1 MTKITIIISINTSCL
16 YNDILA
22 PKRYNNYMND
32 DQQNANLQT
41 PVSQTM
47 PTMQPMPDQ
56 APQVT
61 PTAQPLP
68 SQSPQ
73 IANQQSAV
81 EPEAEAATNPNDAPK
96 GIIQQHREFIN
107 SNNNIVFHPARSTII
122 TLIVFF
128 VGVFLMFI
136 IRMQDEPFFGPV
148 IVNLF
153 LVPFCLTLGTAHSPL
168 ARLRLWRIVSS
179 IMLML
184 NVGMLFMHGLFG
196 IAKDNDPS
204 PAVGSMPLWML
215 PAEKSLIT
223 VLAYMVFIIPPA
235 IIFLVTTLKYSKA
248 TQLK

>member
-1 MTKITIIISINTSCL
+1 M
-16 YNDILA
+16 
-22 PKRYNNYMND
+22 NN
-32 DQQNANLQT
+32 DQQNANPQS
-41 PVSQTM
+41 PVSQTT

-73 IANQQSAV
+73 MANQLPAV
-81 EPEAEAATNPNDAPK
+81 EPEAEAVTNPNDAPK
-96 GIIQQHREFIN
+96 GIIQQHREFVN
-107 SNNNIVFHPARSTII
+107 SSNNIVFHLARSTTI

-128 VGVFLMFI
+128 VGAFLMFI
-136 IRMQDEPFFGPV
+136 ARMQDEPFFGPV

>member
-1 MTKITIIISINTSCL
+1 M
-16 YNDILA
+16 
-22 PKRYNNYMND
+22 NNN
-32 DQQNANLQT
+32 QQNANPQS
-41 PVSQTM
+41 PVSQTT

-68 SQSPQ
+68 GQSPQ
-73 IANQQSAV
+73 MANQQLAV
-81 EPEAEAATNPNDAPK
+81 EPEAEAVTNPNDAPK
-96 GIIQQHREFIN
+96 GIIQQHREFVN
-107 SNNNIVFHPARSTII
+107 SSNNIVFHLARSTTI

-128 VGVFLMFI
+128 VGAFLMFI
-136 IRMQDEPFFGPV
+136 ARMQDEPFFGPV

-196 IAKDNDPS
+196 IAKDNDTS

>member
-1 MTKITIIISINTSCL
+1 
-16 YNDILA
+16 
-22 PKRYNNYMND
+22 
-32 DQQNANLQT
+32 
-41 PVSQTM
+41 
-47 PTMQPMPDQ
+47 MQPIPNQ
-56 APQVT
+56 LPPAT
-61 PTAQPLP
+61 PAAQPLS

-73 IANQQSAV
+73 TANQLPAV
-81 EPEAEAATNPNDAPK
+81 EPEAEAVTNPNDAPK
-96 GIIQQHREFIN
+96 SIIQQHREFIN
-107 SNNNIVFHPARSTII
+107 SSNNIVFHPARSTII

-128 VGVFLMFI
+128 VGAFLMFI
-136 IRMQDEPFFGPV
+136 TRMQDEPFFGPV

>member
-1 MTKITIIISINTSCL
+1 
-16 YNDILA
+16 
-22 PKRYNNYMND
+22 
-32 DQQNANLQT
+32 
-41 PVSQTM
+41 M
-47 PTMQPMPDQ
+47 PNQP
-56 APQVT
+56 PQVT

-73 IANQQSAV
+73 MANQQLAV
-81 EPEAEAATNPNDAPK
+81 EPEAEAVTNPNDAPK
-96 GIIQQHREFIN
+96 GIIQQHREFVN
-107 SNNNIVFHPARSTII
+107 SSNNIVFHLARSTTI

-128 VGVFLMFI
+128 VGAFLMFI
-136 IRMQDEPFFGPV
+136 ARMQDEPFFGPV

>member
-1 MTKITIIISINTSCL
+1 
-16 YNDILA
+16 
-22 PKRYNNYMND
+22 MND
-32 DQQNANLQT
+32 DQQNANPQS
-41 PVSQTM
+41 PVSQTT

-73 IANQQSAV
+73 MANQKLAV
-81 EPEAEAATNPNDAPK
+81 EPGAEAVTNPNDAPK

-107 SNNNIVFHPARSTII
+107 SSNNIVFHLARSTII

-128 VGVFLMFI
+128 VGTFLMFI
-136 IRMQDEPFFGPV
+136 ARMQDEPFFGPV

-223 VLAYMVFIIPPA
+223 VLAYMIFIIPPA

>member
-1 MTKITIIISINTSCL
+1 ML
-16 YNDILA
+16 
-22 PKRYNNYMND
+22 
-32 DQQNANLQT
+32 DQPL
-41 PVSQTM
+41 
-47 PTMQPMPDQ
+47 
-56 APQVT
+56 QVT
-61 PTAQPLP
+61 PAAQPLP

-81 EPEAEAATNPNDAPK
+81 EPKAVTNPNDAPK

-107 SNNNIVFHPARSTII
+107 SSNNIVFHPARSTII

-128 VGVFLMFI
+128 VGAFLMFI
-136 IRMQDEPFFGPV
+136 ARMQDEPFFGPV

>member
-1 MTKITIIISINTSCL
+1 
-16 YNDILA
+16 
-22 PKRYNNYMND
+22 MND

-81 EPEAEAATNPNDAPK
+81 EPEAEAVTNPNDAPK

-196 IAKDNDPS
+196 IAKDNDTS

>member
-1 MTKITIIISINTSCL
+1 M
-16 YNDILA
+16 
-22 PKRYNNYMND
+22 
-32 DQQNANLQT
+32 
-41 PVSQTM
+41 
-47 PTMQPMPDQ
+47 
-56 APQVT
+56 
-61 PTAQPLP
+61 
-68 SQSPQ
+68 
-73 IANQQSAV
+73 ANQQLAV

-96 GIIQQHREFIN
+96 GIIQQHREFVN
-107 SNNNIVFHPARSTII
+107 SSNNIVFHLARSTTI

-128 VGVFLMFI
+128 VGAFLMFI
-136 IRMQDEPFFGPV
+136 TRMQDEPFFGPV

-196 IAKDNDPS
+196 IAKDNDPN
-204 PAVGSMPLWML
+204 PAIGNMPLWML

-235 IIFLVTTLKYSKA
+235 IVFLVTTLKYSKA

>member
-1 MTKITIIISINTSCL
+1 M
-16 YNDILA
+16 
-22 PKRYNNYMND
+22 NN
-32 DQQNANLQT
+32 DQQNANPQS
-41 PVSQTM
+41 PVSQTT

-73 IANQQSAV
+73 MANQQLAV
-81 EPEAEAATNPNDAPK
+81 EPEAEAVTNPNDAPK
-96 GIIQQHREFIN
+96 GIIQQHREFVN
-107 SNNNIVFHPARSTII
+107 SSNNIVFHLARSTTI

-128 VGVFLMFI
+128 VGAFLMFI
-136 IRMQDEPFFGPV
+136 ARMQDEPFFGPV

-196 IAKDNDPS
+196 IAKDNDPN
-204 PAVGSMPLWML
+204 PAIGNMSLWML
-215 PAEKSLIT
+215 PAEKSLIA
-223 VLAYMVFIIPPA
+223 VLTYMVFIIPPA
-235 IIFLVTTLKYSKA
+235 IVFLVTTLKYSKA

>member
-1 MTKITIIISINTSCL
+1 
-16 YNDILA
+16 
-22 PKRYNNYMND
+22 
-32 DQQNANLQT
+32 
-41 PVSQTM
+41 
-47 PTMQPMPDQ
+47 MPDQ

-73 IANQQSAV
+73 MANQQLAV
-81 EPEAEAATNPNDAPK
+81 EPEAEAVTNPNDAPK
-96 GIIQQHREFIN
+96 GIIQQHREFVN
-107 SNNNIVFHPARSTII
+107 SSNNIVFHLARSTTI

-128 VGVFLMFI
+128 VGAFLMFI
-136 IRMQDEPFFGPV
+136 ARMQDEPFFGPV

-196 IAKDNDPS
+196 IAKDNDPN
-204 PAVGSMPLWML
+204 PAIGNMPLWML
-215 PAEKSLIT
+215 PAEKSLIA
-223 VLAYMVFIIPPA
+223 VLTYMVFIIPPA
-235 IIFLVTTLKYSKA
+235 IVFLVTTLKYSKA

>member
-1 MTKITIIISINTSCL
+1 M
-16 YNDILA
+16 
-22 PKRYNNYMND
+22 NNN
-32 DQQNANLQT
+32 QQNANPQSPVLQT
-41 PVSQTM
+41 T

-81 EPEAEAATNPNDAPK
+81 EPKAVTNPNDAPK
-96 GIIQQHREFIN
+96 GIIQQHREFVN
-107 SNNNIVFHPARSTII
+107 SSNNIVFHLARSTTI

-128 VGVFLMFI
+128 VGAFLMFI
-136 IRMQDEPFFGPV
+136 ARMQDEPFFGPV
-148 IVNLF
+148 MVNLF

-196 IAKDNDPS
+196 IAKDNDPN
-204 PAVGSMPLWML
+204 PAIGNMPLWML
-215 PAEKSLIT
+215 PAEKSLIA

-235 IIFLVTTLKYSKA
+235 IVFLVTTLKYSKA

>member
-1 MTKITIIISINTSCL
+1 M
-16 YNDILA
+16 
-22 PKRYNNYMND
+22 NNN
-32 DQQNANLQT
+32 QQNANPQSPVLQT
-41 PVSQTM
+41 T

-73 IANQQSAV
+73 TANQQSAV
-81 EPEAEAATNPNDAPK
+81 EPKAVTNPNDAPK
-96 GIIQQHREFIN
+96 GIIQQHREFVN
-107 SNNNIVFHPARSTII
+107 SSNNIVFHLARSTTI

-128 VGVFLMFI
+128 VGAFLMFI
-136 IRMQDEPFFGPV
+136 ARMQDEPFFGPV

-168 ARLRLWRIVSS
+168 ASLRLWRIVSS

-223 VLAYMVFIIPPA
+223 VLAYMIFIIPPA

>member
-1 MTKITIIISINTSCL
+1 M
-16 YNDILA
+16 
-22 PKRYNNYMND
+22 NN
-32 DQQNANLQT
+32 DQQNANPQS
-41 PVSQTM
+41 PVSQTT

-73 IANQQSAV
+73 TANQQLAV
-81 EPEAEAATNPNDAPK
+81 EPEAEAVTNPNDAPK

-107 SNNNIVFHPARSTII
+107 SSNNIVFHLVRSTII

-128 VGVFLMFI
+128 VGAFLMFI
-136 IRMQDEPFFGPV
+136 ARMQDEPFFGPV

>member
-1 MTKITIIISINTSCL
+1 M
-16 YNDILA
+16 
-22 PKRYNNYMND
+22 NNN
-32 DQQNANLQT
+32 QQNANPQP

-56 APQVT
+56 PPQAT
-61 PTAQPLP
+61 QPLP

-73 IANQQSAV
+73 MANQQLAV
-81 EPEAEAATNPNDAPK
+81 EPEAEAVTNPNDAPK
-96 GIIQQHREFIN
+96 GIIQQHREFVN
-107 SNNNIVFHPARSTII
+107 SSNNIVFHLARSTTI

-128 VGVFLMFI
+128 VGAFLMFI
-136 IRMQDEPFFGPV
+136 ARMQDEPFFGPV

-196 IAKDNDPS
+196 IAKDNDPN
-204 PAVGSMPLWML
+204 PAIGNMPLWML

-235 IIFLVTTLKYSKA
+235 IVFLVTTLKYSKA

>member
-1 MTKITIIISINTSCL
+1 MTKITIIISINTSYL

-22 PKRYNNYMND
+22 PKRYNNHMNNN
-32 DQQNANLQT
+32 QQNANPQS
-41 PVSQTM
+41 PVSQTT

-73 IANQQSAV
+73 MANQQLAV
-81 EPEAEAATNPNDAPK
+81 EPEAEAVTNPNDAPK
-96 GIIQQHREFIN
+96 GIIQQHREFVN
-107 SNNNIVFHPARSTII
+107 SSNNIVFHLARSTTI

-128 VGVFLMFI
+128 VGAFLMFI
-136 IRMQDEPFFGPV
+136 ARMQDEPFFGPV

-196 IAKDNDPS
+196 IAKDNDTS

>member
-1 MTKITIIISINTSCL
+1 
-16 YNDILA
+16 
-22 PKRYNNYMND
+22 
-32 DQQNANLQT
+32 
-41 PVSQTM
+41 
-47 PTMQPMPDQ
+47 MQPIPNQ
-56 APQVT
+56 PPQVT

-73 IANQQSAV
+73 TANQQSAV
-81 EPEAEAATNPNDAPK
+81 EPEAEAVTNPNDAPK

-107 SNNNIVFHPARSTII
+107 SSNNIVFHLARSTTI

-128 VGVFLMFI
+128 VGAFLMFI
-136 IRMQDEPFFGPV
+136 ARMQDEPFFGPV

-223 VLAYMVFIIPPA
+223 VLAYMIFIIPPA

>member
-1 MTKITIIISINTSCL
+1 MTKITIIISINTSYL

-22 PKRYNNYMND
+22 PKRYNNHMNNE
-32 DQQNANLQT
+32 QQNANQQP

-47 PTMQPMPDQ
+47 PTMQPMPNQ
-56 APQVT
+56 LPPAT
-61 PTAQPLP
+61 PAAQPLS

-73 IANQQSAV
+73 MANQLPAV
-81 EPEAEAATNPNDAPK
+81 EPEAEAVTNPNDAPK

-107 SNNNIVFHPARSTII
+107 SSNNIVFHPARSTII

-128 VGVFLMFI
+128 VGAFLMFI
-136 IRMQDEPFFGPV
+136 TCMQDEPFFGPV

>member
-1 MTKITIIISINTSCL
+1 M
-16 YNDILA
+16 
-22 PKRYNNYMND
+22 NN
-32 DQQNANLQT
+32 DQQNANPQSPVLQT
-41 PVSQTM
+41 T

-61 PTAQPLP
+61 PTAQSLP

-73 IANQQSAV
+73 MANQQSAV
-81 EPEAEAATNPNDAPK
+81 ESEAEAVTNPNDAPK

-107 SNNNIVFHPARSTII
+107 SSNNIVFHPARSTII

-128 VGVFLMFI
+128 VGAFLMFI
-136 IRMQDEPFFGPV
+136 TRMQDEPFFGPV

-196 IAKDNDPS
+196 IAKDNDTS

-215 PAEKSLIT
+215 SAEKSLIT

>member
-1 MTKITIIISINTSCL
+1 M
-16 YNDILA
+16 
-22 PKRYNNYMND
+22 NN
-32 DQQNANLQT
+32 DQQNANPQS
-41 PVSQTM
+41 PVSQTT

-73 IANQQSAV
+73 MANQLPAV
-81 EPEAEAATNPNDAPK
+81 EPEAEAVTNPNDAPK
-96 GIIQQHREFIN
+96 GIIQQHREFVN
-107 SNNNIVFHPARSTII
+107 SSNNIVFHLARSTTI

-128 VGVFLMFI
+128 VGAFLMFI
-136 IRMQDEPFFGPV
+136 ARMQDEPFFGPV

-235 IIFLVTTLKYSKA
+235 IVFLVTTLKYSKA

>member
-1 MTKITIIISINTSCL
+1 M
-16 YNDILA
+16 
-22 PKRYNNYMND
+22 NNN
-32 DQQNANLQT
+32 QQNANPQS

-47 PTMQPMPDQ
+47 PTMQPIPNQ
-56 APQVT
+56 LPPAT
-61 PTAQPLP
+61 PAAQPLS

-73 IANQQSAV
+73 MANQQLAV
-81 EPEAEAATNPNDAPK
+81 EPEAEAVTNPNDAPK

-107 SNNNIVFHPARSTII
+107 SSNNIVFHPARSTII

-128 VGVFLMFI
+128 VGAFLMFI
-136 IRMQDEPFFGPV
+136 TRMQDEPFFGPV

-215 PAEKSLIT
+215 PDEKSLIT

>member
-1 MTKITIIISINTSCL
+1 M
-16 YNDILA
+16 
-22 PKRYNNYMND
+22 NN
-32 DQQNANLQT
+32 DQQNANQQP

-47 PTMQPMPDQ
+47 PTMQPMPGQ
-56 APQVT
+56 PPQVT
-61 PTAQPLP
+61 PATQPLP
-68 SQSPQ
+68 SSPQ
-73 IANQQSAV
+73 MANQQLAV
-81 EPEAEAATNPNDAPK
+81 EPEAEAVINPNDAPK

-107 SNNNIVFHPARSTII
+107 SNNNIVFHLARSTII

-128 VGVFLMFI
+128 VGAFLMFI
-136 IRMQDEPFFGPV
+136 TRMQDEPFFGPV

>member
-1 MTKITIIISINTSCL
+1 
-16 YNDILA
+16 
-22 PKRYNNYMND
+22 
-32 DQQNANLQT
+32 
-41 PVSQTM
+41 
-47 PTMQPMPDQ
+47 MPDQ

-73 IANQQSAV
+73 MANQLPAV
-81 EPEAEAATNPNDAPK
+81 EPEAEAVTNPNDAPK
-96 GIIQQHREFIN
+96 GIIQQHREFVN
-107 SNNNIVFHPARSTII
+107 SSNNIVFHLARSTTI

-128 VGVFLMFI
+128 VGAFLMFI
-136 IRMQDEPFFGPV
+136 ARMQDEPFFGPV

-223 VLAYMVFIIPPA
+223 VLAYMIFIIPPA

>member
-1 MTKITIIISINTSCL
+1 M
-16 YNDILA
+16 
-22 PKRYNNYMND
+22 NN
-32 DQQNANLQT
+32 DQQNANLQP

-73 IANQQSAV
+73 MANQQSAV
-81 EPEAEAATNPNDAPK
+81 EPEEEAATNPNDAPK
-96 GIIQQHREFIN
+96 GIIQQHREFVN
-107 SNNNIVFHPARSTII
+107 SSNNIVFHLARSTTI

-128 VGVFLMFI
+128 VGAFLMFI
-136 IRMQDEPFFGPV
+136 ARMQDEPFFGPV

-223 VLAYMVFIIPPA
+223 VLAYMIFIIPPA

>member
-1 MTKITIIISINTSCL
+1 M
-16 YNDILA
+16 
-22 PKRYNNYMND
+22 NN
-32 DQQNANLQT
+32 DQQNANLQP
-41 PVSQTM
+41 PVSQTT
-47 PTMQPMPDQ
+47 PTMQPIPNQ
-56 APQVT
+56 PPQVT

-73 IANQQSAV
+73 TANQQSAV
-81 EPEAEAATNPNDAPK
+81 EPEAEAVTNPNDAPK

-107 SNNNIVFHPARSTII
+107 SSNNIVFHLARSTTI

-128 VGVFLMFI
+128 VGAFLMFI
-136 IRMQDEPFFGPV
+136 ARMQDEPFFGPV

>member
-1 MTKITIIISINTSCL
+1 
-16 YNDILA
+16 
-22 PKRYNNYMND
+22 
-32 DQQNANLQT
+32 
-41 PVSQTM
+41 
-47 PTMQPMPDQ
+47 MPDQ

-81 EPEAEAATNPNDAPK
+81 EPEAEAVTNPNDAPK

-107 SNNNIVFHPARSTII
+107 SSNNIVFHLARSTTI

-128 VGVFLMFI
+128 VGAFLMFI
-136 IRMQDEPFFGPV
+136 TRMQDEPFFGPV

-223 VLAYMVFIIPPA
+223 VLAYMVFIIPPS

>member
-1 MTKITIIISINTSCL
+1 
-16 YNDILA
+16 
-22 PKRYNNYMND
+22 
-32 DQQNANLQT
+32 
-41 PVSQTM
+41 
-47 PTMQPMPDQ
+47 MPDQ

-73 IANQQSAV
+73 MANQQSAV

-96 GIIQQHREFIN
+96 GIIQQHREFVN
-107 SNNNIVFHPARSTII
+107 SSNNIVFHLARSTTI

-128 VGVFLMFI
+128 VGAFLMFI
-136 IRMQDEPFFGPV
+136 ARMQDEPFFGPV

-196 IAKDNDPS
+196 IMKDNDPN
-204 PAVGSMPLWML
+204 PAIGNMPLWML

-223 VLAYMVFIIPPA
+223 VLAYIVFIIPPA

>member
-1 MTKITIIISINTSCL
+1 MTKITIIISINTSYL

-22 PKRYNNYMND
+22 PKRYNNHMNNN
-32 DQQNANLQT
+32 QQNANPQS
-41 PVSQTM
+41 PVSQTT

-73 IANQQSAV
+73 MANQQLAV
-81 EPEAEAATNPNDAPK
+81 EPEAEAVTNPNDAPK

-107 SNNNIVFHPARSTII
+107 SSNNIVFHPARSTTI

-128 VGVFLMFI
+128 VGAFLMFI
-136 IRMQDEPFFGPV
+136 ARMQDEPFFGPV

>member
-1 MTKITIIISINTSCL
+1 M
-16 YNDILA
+16 
-22 PKRYNNYMND
+22 NNE
-32 DQQNANLQT
+32 QQNANQQP

-47 PTMQPMPDQ
+47 PTMQPIPNQ
-56 APQVT
+56 LPPAT
-61 PTAQPLP
+61 PAAQPLS

-73 IANQQSAV
+73 MANQLSAV
-81 EPEAEAATNPNDAPK
+81 EPEAEAVTNPNDAPK
-96 GIIQQHREFIN
+96 GIIQQHREFVN
-107 SNNNIVFHPARSTII
+107 SSNNIVFHLARSTTI

-128 VGVFLMFI
+128 VGAFLMFI
-136 IRMQDEPFFGPV
+136 ARMQDEPFFGPV

-196 IAKDNDPS
+196 IAKDNDPN
-204 PAVGSMPLWML
+204 PAIGNMPLWML

-235 IIFLVTTLKYSKA
+235 IVFLVTTLKYSKA

>member
-1 MTKITIIISINTSCL
+1 
-16 YNDILA
+16 
-22 PKRYNNYMND
+22 
-32 DQQNANLQT
+32 
-41 PVSQTM
+41 
-47 PTMQPMPDQ
+47 MPDQ

-73 IANQQSAV
+73 MANQQLAV
-81 EPEAEAATNPNDAPK
+81 EPEAEAVTNPNDAPK
-96 GIIQQHREFIN
+96 GIIQQHREFVN
-107 SNNNIVFHPARSTII
+107 SSNNIVFHLARSTTI

-128 VGVFLMFI
+128 VGAFLMFI
-136 IRMQDEPFFGPV
+136 ARMQDEPFFGPV

-223 VLAYMVFIIPPA
+223 VLAYMIFIIPPA

>member
-1 MTKITIIISINTSCL
+1 M
-16 YNDILA
+16 
-22 PKRYNNYMND
+22 NN
-32 DQQNANLQT
+32 DQQNANQQP

-47 PTMQPMPDQ
+47 PTMQPMLDQ
-56 APQVT
+56 SPQVT
-61 PTAQPLP
+61 LTAQPLP

-73 IANQQSAV
+73 MANQQSAV
-81 EPEAEAATNPNDAPK
+81 EPEAEAVTNPNDAPK

-196 IAKDNDPS
+196 IAKDNDTS

>member
-1 MTKITIIISINTSCL
+1 M
-16 YNDILA
+16 
-22 PKRYNNYMND
+22 NN
-32 DQQNANLQT
+32 DQQNANPQS
-41 PVSQTM
+41 PVSQ
-47 PTMQPMPDQ
+47 
-56 APQVT
+56 AT
-61 PTAQPLP
+61 PVVQPLT
-68 SQSPQ
+68 SQPQ
-73 IANQQSAV
+73 QLVPTTQPLSNQSLQMNQQPVA
-81 EPEAEAATNPNDAPK
+81 EPQTAIDPNDATK

-107 SNNNIVFHPARSTII
+107 SSNNIVFHPARSTII

-128 VGVFLMFI
+128 VGAFLMFI
-136 IRMQDEPFFGPV
+136 ARMQDEPFFGPV

-196 IAKDNDPS
+196 IAKDNDLS

-223 VLAYMVFIIPPA
+223 VLAYMIFIIPPA

>member
-1 MTKITIIISINTSCL
+1 
-16 YNDILA
+16 
-22 PKRYNNYMND
+22 MND
-32 DQQNANLQT
+32 DQQNANPQP
-41 PVSQTM
+41 PVLQTM

-56 APQVT
+56 PLQVT
-61 PTAQPLP
+61 PAAQQLP

-81 EPEAEAATNPNDAPK
+81 EPKAVTNPNDAPK
-96 GIIQQHREFIN
+96 GIIQQHREFVN
-107 SNNNIVFHPARSTII
+107 SSNNIVFHLARSTTI

-128 VGVFLMFI
+128 VGAFLMFI
-136 IRMQDEPFFGPV
+136 ARMQDEPFFGPV
-148 IVNLF
+148 MVNLF

-196 IAKDNDPS
+196 IAKDNDPN
-204 PAVGSMPLWML
+204 PAIGNMPLWML
-215 PAEKSLIT
+215 PAEKSLIA

-235 IIFLVTTLKYSKA
+235 IVFLVTTLKYSKA

>member
-1 MTKITIIISINTSCL
+1 MNNEQNT
-16 YNDILA
+16 N
-22 PKRYNNYMND
+22 
-32 DQQNANLQT
+32 QQP
-41 PVSQTM
+41 PVSQTT
-47 PTMQPMPDQ
+47 PTMQPIPNQ
-56 APQVT
+56 PPQVT

-73 IANQQSAV
+73 MANQQSAV
-81 EPEAEAATNPNDAPK
+81 EPGAEAVTNPNDAPK
-96 GIIQQHREFIN
+96 GIIQQHREFVN
-107 SNNNIVFHPARSTII
+107 SSNNIVFHPARSTII

-128 VGVFLMFI
+128 VGAFLMFI
-136 IRMQDEPFFGPV
+136 TRMQDEPFFGPV

-168 ARLRLWRIVSS
+168 ARLRLWRIMSS
-179 IMLML
+179 VMLML
-184 NVGMLFMHGLFG
+184 NVGILLMHGVSG

-204 PAVGSMPLWML
+204 PAIGNMPLWML

>member
-1 MTKITIIISINTSCL
+1 M
-16 YNDILA
+16 
-22 PKRYNNYMND
+22 NN
-32 DQQNANLQT
+32 DQQNANPQP

-47 PTMQPMPDQ
+47 PMMQPMPDRS
-56 APQVT
+56 PQVMPAT
-61 PTAQPLP
+61 QPLP

-73 IANQQSAV
+73 MANQQSAV
-81 EPEAEAATNPNDAPK
+81 EPEAGAATNPNDAPK
-96 GIIQQHREFIN
+96 CIIQQHREFIN
-107 SNNNIVFHPARSTII
+107 SSNNIVFHPARSTII

-128 VGVFLMFI
+128 VGAFLMFI

-235 IIFLVTTLKYSKA
+235 IIFLVTTLKYFKA

>member
-1 MTKITIIISINTSCL
+1 M
-16 YNDILA
+16 
-22 PKRYNNYMND
+22 NNN
-32 DQQNANLQT
+32 QQNANPQS

-47 PTMQPMPDQ
+47 PTMQPIPNQ
-56 APQVT
+56 LPPAT
-61 PTAQPLP
+61 PAAQPLS

-73 IANQQSAV
+73 TANQLPAV
-81 EPEAEAATNPNDAPK
+81 EPEAEAVTNPNDAPK

-107 SNNNIVFHPARSTII
+107 SSNNIVFHPARSTII

-128 VGVFLMFI
+128 VGAFLMFI
-136 IRMQDEPFFGPV
+136 TRMQDEPFFGPV

-215 PAEKSLIT
+215 PDEKSLIT

>member
-1 MTKITIIISINTSCL
+1 
-16 YNDILA
+16 
-22 PKRYNNYMND
+22 
-32 DQQNANLQT
+32 
-41 PVSQTM
+41 
-47 PTMQPMPDQ
+47 MPDQ
-56 APQVT
+56 PLQVT
-61 PTAQPLP
+61 PAAQPLP

-81 EPEAEAATNPNDAPK
+81 EPKAVTNPNDAPK
-96 GIIQQHREFIN
+96 GIIQQHREFVN
-107 SNNNIVFHPARSTII
+107 SSNNIVFHLARSTTI

-128 VGVFLMFI
+128 VGAFLMFI
-136 IRMQDEPFFGPV
+136 ARMQDEPFFGPV
-148 IVNLF
+148 MVNLF

-196 IAKDNDPS
+196 IAKDNDTS

-215 PAEKSLIT
+215 PAEKSLIA

-235 IIFLVTTLKYSKA
+235 IVFLVTTLKYSKA

>member
-1 MTKITIIISINTSCL
+1 M
-16 YNDILA
+16 
-22 PKRYNNYMND
+22 NN
-32 DQQNANLQT
+32 DQQNANPQS
-41 PVSQTM
+41 PVSQTT

-73 IANQQSAV
+73 MANQQLAV
-81 EPEAEAATNPNDAPK
+81 EPEAEAVTNPNDAPK
-96 GIIQQHREFIN
+96 GIIQQHREFVN
-107 SNNNIVFHPARSTII
+107 SSNNIVFHLARSTTI

-128 VGVFLMFI
+128 VGAFLMFI
-136 IRMQDEPFFGPV
+136 ARMQDEPFFGPV

-235 IIFLVTTLKYSKA
+235 IVFLVTTLKYSKA